1 MSITPKAALHVIRR
15 FILAIIR
22 IPGLVSFCIFVTL
35 CAITEQ
41 RFSKK
46 FFAENYTWKPAFPS
60 SWRFILLL
68 ILVVPVFALVEILRL
83 LAYRFLLPLLIGR
96 WNKAFGY
103 GDPSEEG
110 YVMFHRRSSI
120 SEHELFNATEEGSAL
135 IENAEE
141 GVSGRSFSRP
151 ASPTTPRLVPHLKWW
166 RLQLFA
172 YVVLFCVSTWV
183 GVHYEQPGDVRYR
196 NAIQEAVAH
205 PRKQGYG
212 KQEKIFIAAMF
223 HNNENVIPY
232 WHDTLIKVI
241 HYLGPDNVFVSV
253 VESHSSDG
261 SALLLQAL
269 DADLALLGVS
279 RRILTGDTA
288 VPKPDYL
295 PGVKRIEFLAAT
307 RNRAMEPLLVGGYD
321 RVVFSNDI
329 FIEPESFVE
338 LLETNNGDY
347 DMACG
352 LDMGHF
358 GAYDMWVLRDR
369 QAKLASAI
377 WPYFFDEADYRA
389 MQADSPVPVFTCWNG
404 IVVFDAEPLL
414 PIALRSNRTLSTDPL
429 PYELPATHPA
439 AHNAS
444 MQGPSPALTPPI
456 QFRAS
461 VPEECFS
468 SESFLLP
475 YDMRRQF
482 NLQRIYVNP
491 RVINAYDW
499 RFYFYFKWLM
509 RHPVLRW
516 WIEKVYDGAWMA
528 RSVLVVGDADKVSW
542 WDGGDCHPW
551 W

>member
-1 MSITPKAALHVIRR
+1 MSITPKAVLHVICR
-15 FILAIIR
+15 IVLAIIR
-22 IPGLVSFCIFVTL
+22 IPGLVSLCIFIALYT
-35 CAITEQ
+35 ITEQ
-41 RFSKK
+41 RFSEK
-46 FFAENYTWKPAFPS
+46 FFAESYTWKPAFPS

-68 ILVVPVFALVEILRL
+68 VLVVPIFAFVEILRL
-83 LAYRFLLPLLIGR
+83 LAYRFLLPLLIDR
-96 WNKAFGY
+96 WNKHFGT
-103 GDPSEEG
+103 GHPCEEG
-110 YVMFHRRSSI
+110 YVMFHRDSSI
-120 SEHELFNATEEGSAL
+120 SGRDLFNAAEEENAL
-135 IENAEE
+135 MENAEE
-141 GVSGRSFSRP
+141 GVGVRSFSRST
-151 ASPTTPRLVPHLKWW
+151 SPTPHLASHLKLW
-166 RLQLFA
+166 RIQFFA
-172 YVVLFCVSTWV
+172 CFVLFCVSTWV

-196 NAIQEAVAH
+196 DSIQKAVAH

-212 KQEKIFIAAMF
+212 KQEKFFIAAMF
-223 HNNENVIPY
+223 HNNEYVIPY

-253 VESHSSDG
+253 VESHSADS
-261 SALLLQAL
+261 SPQLLEAL
-269 DADLALLGVS
+269 DADLARLGVS
-279 RRILTGDTA
+279 RRILTGDKT
-288 VPKPDYL
+288 VPKPNDL
-295 PGVKRIEFLAAT
+295 SGNERIEFLAAT
-307 RNRAMEPLLVGGYD
+307 RNRAMEPLTVGGYD

-338 LLETNNGDY
+338 LLETNDGDY

-369 QAKLASAI
+369 QAKLPSAI
-377 WPYFFDEADYRA
+377 WPYFFDEADYQA
-389 MQADSPVPVFTCWNG
+389 MQTESPVPVFTCWNG
-404 IVVFDAEPLL
+404 IVVFTADPLL
-414 PIALRSNRTLSTDPL
+414 PIALRSNRTLSNDPL

-439 AHNAS
+439 THNAS
-444 MQGPSPALTPPI
+444 MRGPSPALTPPI
-456 QFRAS
+456 RFRAS
-461 VPEECFS
+461 APEECFS

>member
-1 MSITPKAALHVIRR
+1 MSITPKAVLHAICRIV
-15 FILAIIR
+15 LAVIR
-22 IPGLVSFCIFVTL
+22 IPGLVSLCILITL
-35 CAITEQ
+35 YTITEQ
-41 RFSKK
+41 RFSDK
-46 FFAENYTWKPAFPS
+46 FFAENYTWQPAFPS

-68 ILVVPVFALVEILRL
+68 ILVVPTFAFIQILRL
-83 LAYRFLLPLLIGR
+83 LAYRFLLPLLIAR
-96 WNKAFGY
+96 WNKTFGT
-103 GDPSEEG
+103 GDPSDEG
-110 YVMFHRRSSI
+110 YIMFYRDSSI
-120 SEHELFNATEEGSAL
+120 GGRELFNVEEEIALMENSEEGAS
-135 IENAEE
+135 
-141 GVSGRSFSRP
+141 VRSSSRP
-151 ASPTTPRLVPHLKWW
+151 TSPTPHLAPHHKLWKIK
-166 RLQLFA
+166 LFA
-172 YVVLFCVSTWV
+172 YLVLLCVSTWV

-196 NAIQEAVAH
+196 DSIQEAVAH

-223 HNNENVIPY
+223 YNNEYVIPY

-241 HYLGPDNVFVSV
+241 HYLGPDNVFVSI
-253 VESHSSDG
+253 VESHSTDESPQ
-261 SALLLQAL
+261 LLDAL

-279 RRILTGDTA
+279 RRILTRDKA
-288 VPKPDYL
+288 VPKPDDMR
-295 PGVKRIEFLAAT
+295 GNNRIEFLAAT
-307 RNRAMEPLLVGGYD
+307 RNRVIEPLIVGGYD

-338 LLETNNGDY
+338 LLETNSGDY

-377 WPYFFDEADYRA
+377 WPYFFDEADYKA
-389 MQADSPVPVFTCWNG
+389 MHTDSPVPVFTCWNG
-404 IVVFDAEPLL
+404 IVVFTADPLL
-414 PIALRSNRTLSTDPL
+414 PIALRSNRTLSNDPL

-456 QFRAS
+456 RFRAS
-461 VPEECFS
+461 APEECFS

-482 NLQRIYVNP
+482 NLQNIYLNP

-509 RHPVLRW
+509 RHPVLQW
-516 WIEKVYDGAWMA
+516 WIEKMYDGAWMA

>member
-1 MSITPKAALHVIRR
+1 MSLTPKAVLHLIYRI
-15 FILAIIR
+15 FLAIIR
-22 IPGLVSFCIFVTL
+22 IPGLISLCIFVALYTK
-35 CAITEQ
+35 TEE
-41 RFSKK
+41 RFSEK
-46 FFAENYTWKPAFPS
+46 FFAESYTWKPAFPS

-68 ILVVPVFALVEILRL
+68 IFVVPTFAFVEILRL
-83 LAYRFLLPLLIGR
+83 LSYRFLLPFLIAQ
-96 WNKAFGY
+96 WNKAFG
-103 GDPSEEG
+103 PSQEG
-110 YVMFHRRSSI
+110 YVRFHLLDSSTGGREPLNP
-120 SEHELFNATEEGSAL
+120 SRENTF

-141 GVSGRSFSRP
+141 GVRASMRSFSRP
-151 ASPTTPRLVPHLKWW
+151 TSPTPRLVPHLKSW
-166 RLQLFA
+166 QIKLFA
-172 YVVLFCVSTWV
+172 YLILFSVSTWV
-183 GVHYEQPGDVRYR
+183 AVHYEQPGDVRYR
-196 NAIQEAVAH
+196 DSIKEAVAH
-205 PRKQGYG
+205 PRRQGYA
-212 KQEKIFIAAMF
+212 KREKIFIAAIF

-253 VESHSSDG
+253 VESHSTDS
-261 SALLLQAL
+261 SPLLLEAL
-269 DADLALLGVS
+269 DEDLALLGVS
-279 RRILTGDTA
+279 RRILTGDKT
-288 VPKPDYL
+288 VPKPDDL
-295 PGVKRIEFLAAT
+295 SGNRRIEFLAAT
-307 RNRAMEPLLVGGYD
+307 RNRAIEPLMIGGYD

-338 LLETNNGDY
+338 LLQTNDGNY

-377 WPYFFDEADYRA
+377 WPYFFDEADYRV
-389 MQADSPVPVFTCWNG
+389 MQTESPVPVFTCWNG
-404 IVVFDAEPLL
+404 IVVFTADPLL
-414 PIALRSNRTLSTDPL
+414 PIALRSNRTLSSDPL
-429 PYELPATHPA
+429 PYELPETHPA
-439 AHNAS
+439 THNAS

-456 QFRAS
+456 RFRAS
-461 VPEECFS
+461 APEECFS

-482 NLQRIYVNP
+482 NLQNIYLNP

-499 RFYFYFKWLM
+499 RFYFYFKWFM

-516 WIEKVYDGAWMA
+516 WIEKVYDGAWMERA
-528 RSVLVVGDADKVSW
+528 VLVVGDADKVSW

>member
-1 MSITPKAALHVIRR
+1 MSITPKAVLHVICR
-15 FILAIIR
+15 IVLAIIR
-22 IPGLVSFCIFVTL
+22 IPGLVSFCIFIALYT
-35 CAITEQ
+35 ITEQ
-41 RFSKK
+41 RFSEK
-46 FFAENYTWKPAFPS
+46 FFAESYTWKPAFPS

-68 ILVVPVFALVEILRL
+68 VLVVPIFAFVEILRL
-83 LAYRFLLPLLIGR
+83 LAYRFLLPLLIDR
-96 WNKAFGY
+96 WNKLFGT
-103 GDPSEEG
+103 GHPCEEG
-110 YVMFHRRSSI
+110 YVMFHRDSSI
-120 SEHELFNATEEGSAL
+120 SGRDLFNAAEEENAL
-135 IENAEE
+135 MENAEE
-141 GVSGRSFSRP
+141 GVGVRSFSRST
-151 ASPTTPRLVPHLKWW
+151 SPTPHLASHLKLW
-166 RLQLFA
+166 RIQFFA
-172 YVVLFCVSTWV
+172 CFVLFCVSTWV

-196 NAIQEAVAH
+196 DSIQKAVAH

-212 KQEKIFIAAMF
+212 KQEKFFIAAMF
-223 HNNENVIPY
+223 HNNEYVIPY

-253 VESHSSDG
+253 VESHSADS
-261 SALLLQAL
+261 SPQLLEAL
-269 DADLALLGVS
+269 DADLARLGVS
-279 RRILTGDTA
+279 RRILTGDKT
-288 VPKPDYL
+288 VPKPNDL
-295 PGVKRIEFLAAT
+295 SGNERIEFLAAT
-307 RNRAMEPLLVGGYD
+307 RNRAMEPLTVGGYD

-338 LLETNNGDY
+338 LLETNDGDY

-369 QAKLASAI
+369 QAKLPSAI
-377 WPYFFDEADYRA
+377 WPYFFDEADYQA
-389 MQADSPVPVFTCWNG
+389 MQTESPVPVFTCWNG
-404 IVVFDAEPLL
+404 IVVFTADPLL
-414 PIALRSNRTLSTDPL
+414 PIALRSNRTLSNDPL
-429 PYELPATHPA
+429 SYELPATHPA
-439 AHNAS
+439 THNAS
-444 MQGPSPALTPPI
+444 MRGPSPALTPPI
-456 QFRAS
+456 RFRAS
-461 VPEECFS
+461 APEECFS

>member
-1 MSITPKAALHVIRR
+1 MSITLKAVLHVICRI
-15 FILAIIR
+15 FLAIIR
-22 IPGLVSFCIFVTL
+22 FPGLVSLCIFVTL
-35 CAITEQ
+35 YNETEQ
-41 RFSKK
+41 RFSDK
-46 FFAENYTWKPAFPS
+46 FFAESYTWTPAFPS
-60 SWRFILLL
+60 SWRAILFL

-83 LAYRFLLPLLIGR
+83 LASRFLLPLLIDR
-96 WNKAFGY
+96 WNKAFGNR
-103 GDPSEEG
+103 DPSVEG
-110 YVMFHRRSSI
+110 YVMFRRGSPI
-120 SEHELFNATEEGSAL
+120 GGRELFDATEE
-135 IENAEE
+135 ENALMENVEE
-141 GVSGRSFSRP
+141 GASVRPLSRP
-151 ASPTTPRLVPHLKWW
+151 SSPTPRLVPYLRLW
-166 RLQLFA
+166 RIQLFA
-172 YVVLFCVSTWV
+172 YIVLFCVSTWV

-196 NAIQEAVAH
+196 DSIQEAVAH

-223 HNNENVIPY
+223 HDNENVIPY

-253 VESHSSDG
+253 VESHSGDS
-261 SALLLQAL
+261 SPQLLEAL

-279 RRILTGDTA
+279 RRILTGDEA
-288 VPKPDYL
+288 VQKPDDM
-295 PGVKRIEFLAAT
+295 GGNNRIEFLSAT

-377 WPYFFDEADYRA
+377 WPYFFDEADYQA
-389 MQADSPVPVFTCWNG
+389 MRVESPVPVFTCWNG
-404 IVVFDAEPLL
+404 IVVFTADPLL
-414 PIALRSNRTLSTDPL
+414 PIALRSNRTLSNDSL

-461 VPEECFS
+461 APGECFS

-482 NLQRIYVNP
+482 NLQHIYVNP
-491 RVINAYDW
+491 RVINGYDW
-499 RFYFYFKWLM
+499 RFYFYFKWFM

-516 WIEKVYDGAWMA
+516 WIEKVYNGAWMA
-528 RSVLVVGDADKVSW
+528 RSVLVVGDAGKVFW

-551 W
+551 

>member
-1 MSITPKAALHVIRR
+1 MSITPKAALHVICRI
-15 FILAIIR
+15 FLIIIR
-22 IPGLVSFCIFVTL
+22 IPGLVSLYIFVTL
-35 CAITEQ
+35 YNKAEQ
-41 RFSKK
+41 RFSDE
-46 FFAENYTWKPAFPS
+46 FFAESYTWTPAFPS

-68 ILVVPVFALVEILRL
+68 IFIVPVFACIEILRL
-83 LAYRFLLPLLIGR
+83 LTCQFLLPLLIDR
-96 WNKAFGY
+96 WYKAFGSRH
-103 GDPSEEG
+103 PSEEG
-110 YVMFHRRSSI
+110 YVMFRRDSSI
-120 SEHELFNATEEGSAL
+120 GEREIFNAAEEENALMQNVEEGAS
-135 IENAEE
+135 
-141 GVSGRSFSRP
+141 VRSFSRP
-151 ASPTTPRLVPHLKWW
+151 TSPTPRLVPYLKLWKI
-166 RLQLFA
+166 QLFA
-172 YVVLFCVSTWV
+172 YVLLFCASTWV

-196 NAIQEAVAH
+196 DSIQQAVAH

-223 HNNENVIPY
+223 HDNENVIPY

-253 VESHSSDG
+253 VESHSTDS
-261 SALLLQAL
+261 SPQLLEAL

-279 RRILTGDTA
+279 RRILIRDDS
-288 VPKPDYL
+288 VPKPDDMS
-295 PGVKRIEFLAAT
+295 GNNRIDFLAAT

-338 LLETNNGDY
+338 LLETNDGDY

-377 WPYFFDEADYRA
+377 WPYFFDEADYQA
-389 MQADSPVPVFTCWNG
+389 MHTESPVPVFTCWNG
-404 IVVFDAEPLL
+404 IVVFTADPLL
-414 PIALRSNRTLSTDPL
+414 PIALRSNRTLSNDPL

-439 AHNAS
+439 THNAS

-456 QFRAS
+456 RFRAS
-461 VPEECFS
+461 APGECFS

-475 YDMRRQF
+475 YDLRRQF
-482 NLQRIYVNP
+482 NLQHIYLNP
-491 RVINAYDW
+491 KVINGYDW
-499 RFYFYFKWLM
+499 RFYFYFKWFM

-528 RSVLVVGDADKVSW
+528 RSVLVVGDTDKVFW